1 MKGLDLNSP
10 FLGLLFYK
18 GVNNMHMADALI
30 SPLVGGTMLA
40 ATTAAAAYSIKKV
53 QNEMDEKKIPLMGV
67 MGAFIFAA
75 QMINFSIPGTGSS
88 GHLGGGLLLAI
99 ILGPYG
105 GFLTMASILLIQAL
119 LFGDGGLLAYGCN
132 VFNLGFYTCFIAYPL
147 IYKGF
152 VKNTVNS
159 GRILIASLISSVL
172 GLQMGSISVVLE
184 TVLSGKTEL
193 PFKTFVMFM
202 QPIHLAIG
210 VIEGFVTAAVVTF
223 IWNSRPEILEKAAS
237 GEKLGSVSLK
247 KTLIGLC
254 VSVLIIGGC
263 LSWFA
268 SSNPDG
274 LEWSIFKTSG
284 KPEIETSDGIHKT
297 MSEVQSKTALL
308 PDYGFKTKDEKADDE
323 NATEENV
330 AKNESQS
337 QDSSDW
343 GSVNTGT
350 SFSGIVGGA
359 VTLGFVV
366 LVGFVASVLKKRKI
380 NLKSRI

>member
-1 MKGLDLNSP
+1 
-10 FLGLLFYK
+10 
-18 GVNNMHMADALI
+18 MHMADALI
-30 SPLVGGTMLA
+30 SPLVGGTMMA
-40 ATTAAAAYSIKKV
+40 ATTTAAAYSIKKV
-53 QNEMDEKKIPLMGV
+53 HNEMDEKKIPLMGV

-99 ILGPYG
+99 MLGPYG

-147 IYKGF
+147 IYKSF
-152 VKNTVNS
+152 IKKAVSS

-172 GLQMGSISVVLE
+172 GLQMGSLSVVLE
-184 TVLSGKTEL
+184 AVLSGKTEL

-237 GEKLGSVSLK
+237 GEKLGAVSLK

-297 MSEVQSKTALL
+297 MSKVQSKTAVL
-308 PDYGFKTKDEKADDE
+308 PDYGFKTKDEKAADE
-323 NATEENV
+323 NA

-337 QDSSDW
+337 QNSSDW

-366 LVGFVASVLKKRKI
+366 LVGFVASILNKRKI